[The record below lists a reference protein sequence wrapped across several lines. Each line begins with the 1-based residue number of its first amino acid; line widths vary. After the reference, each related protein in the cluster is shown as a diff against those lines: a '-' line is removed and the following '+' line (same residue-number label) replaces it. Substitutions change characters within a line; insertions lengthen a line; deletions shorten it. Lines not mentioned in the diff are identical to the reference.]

1 MIAGTGPLDRTARA
15 RRLLIWAG
23 PGRQRQHGCARRRR
37 GRTRDRGSALT
48 PEFVG
53 WVLAFDRSD
62 QQIGT
67 DSNLK
72 AIASR
77 CFASAK
83 PGLGSASAADRCR
96 VRPKPAARKRREA

>member
-1 MIAGTGPLDRTARA
+1 M
-15 RRLLIWAG
+15 
-23 PGRQRQHGCARRRR
+23 
-37 GRTRDRGSALT
+37 
-48 PEFVG
+48 
-53 WVLAFDRSD
+53 LAFDRSD